1 MHWILM
7 GSSEDRL
14 NDKTNRDRDEYAK
27 FHNESVRK
35 VSISKLLATFII
47 AIAIVIIIEILI
59 GYQLQDRY
67 KTFLRI
73 AEVGVIGYFGINFI
87 SNTLYKYTY
96 DSLDKNAEAVK
107 ILIRI
112 LGTVIIIA
120 IIISYL
126 SHDPLVAAYVGTV
139 TALIIGFAS
148 QNILGNIIAGLYVAI
163 TRPFRIGDKI
173 TVFGNTGIVFDIGLL
188 NSRLKTETGDTV
200 IAPNSSILGTSIVI
214 RS

>member
-1 MHWILM
+1 M

-14 NDKTNRDRDEYAK
+14 NNKTNRDEGGDANIQK
-27 FHNESVRK
+27 ESIRK
-35 VSISKLLATFII
+35 ISISKLLVTFIV

-73 AEVGVIGYFGINFI
+73 AEVAVIGYFTINLI
-87 SNTLYKYTY
+87 SNIFYKYTY
-96 DSLDKNAEAVK
+96 ESLDKNAEAVK

-126 SHDPLVAAYVGTV
+126 SHDPLIAASIGTV

-148 QNILGNIIAGLYVAI
+148 QNVLGNIIAGLYLAI

-173 TVFGNTGIVFDIGLL
+173 TVFGNTGTVFDIGLL
-188 NSRLKTETGDTV
+188 NSRLKTEAGDTI
-200 IAPNSSILGTSIVI
+200 IAPNSSILGTTIVI
-214 RS
+214 RR

>member
-1 MHWILM
+1 M

-14 NDKTNRDRDEYAK
+14 NDKTNRDEGKYAK
-27 FHNESVRK
+27 FHYESIRK
-35 VSISKLLATFII
+35 ISVSKLLVTFIV

-73 AEVGVIGYFGINFI
+73 AEVAVIGYFTINLI
-87 SNTLYKYTY
+87 SNIFYKYTY
-96 DSLDKNAEAVK
+96 ESLDKNAEAVK

-126 SHDPLVAAYVGTV
+126 SHDPLIAASIGTV

-148 QNILGNIIAGLYVAI
+148 QNVLGNIIAGLYLAI
-163 TRPFRIGDKI
+163 TRPFRICDKI
-173 TVFGNTGIVFDIGLL
+173 TVFGNTGTVFDIGLL
-188 NSRLKTETGDTV
+188 NSRLKTEAGDTI
-200 IAPNSSILGTSIVI
+200 IAPNSSILGTTIVI

>member
-1 MHWILM
+1 M

-14 NDKTNRDRDEYAK
+14 NNKTNRDEGEDVN
-27 FHNESVRK
+27 FHKESIRK
-35 VSISKLLATFII
+35 ISISKLLVTFIV
-47 AIAIVIIIEILI
+47 AIAIVIIIEILV

-73 AEVGVIGYFGINFI
+73 AEVAVIGYFTINLI
-87 SNTLYKYTY
+87 SNIFYKYTY
-96 DSLDKNAEAVK
+96 ESLDKNAEAVK

-126 SHDPLVAAYVGTV
+126 SHDPLIAASIGTV

-148 QNILGNIIAGLYVAI
+148 QNVLGNIIAGLYLAI

-173 TVFGNTGIVFDIGLL
+173 TVFGNTGTVFDIGLL
-188 NSRLKTETGDTV
+188 NSRLKTEAGDTI
-200 IAPNSSILGTSIVI
+200 IAPNSSILGTTIVI

>member
-1 MHWILM
+1 M
-7 GSSEDRL
+7 GSSEDRV
-14 NDKTNRDRDEYAK
+14 NNKTDRDEVGDAIIQK
-27 FHNESVRK
+27 ESIRK
-35 VSISKLLATFII
+35 ISISKLLVTFIV
-47 AIAIVIIIEILI
+47 AIAIVIIIEILV

-73 AEVGVIGYFGINFI
+73 AEVAVIGYFTINLI
-87 SNTLYKYTY
+87 SNIFYKYTY
-96 DSLDKNAEAVK
+96 ESLDKNAEAVK

-126 SHDPLVAAYVGTV
+126 SHDPLIAASIGTV

-148 QNILGNIIAGLYVAI
+148 QNVLGNIIAGLYLAI

-173 TVFGNTGIVFDIGLL
+173 TVFGNTGTVFDIGLL
-188 NSRLKTETGDTV
+188 NSRLKTEAGDTI
-200 IAPNSSILGTSIVI
+200 IAPNSSILGTTIVI

>member
-1 MHWILM
+1 M
-7 GSSEDRL
+7 GSSEDRV
-14 NDKTNRDRDEYAK
+14 NNKTDRDEGRDAIIQK
-27 FHNESVRK
+27 ESIRK
-35 VSISKLLATFII
+35 ISISKLLVTFIV
-47 AIAIVIIIEILI
+47 AIAIVIIIEILV

-73 AEVGVIGYFGINFI
+73 AEVAVIGYFTINLI
-87 SNTLYKYTY
+87 SNIFYKYTY
-96 DSLDKNAEAVK
+96 ESLDKNAEAVK

-126 SHDPLVAAYVGTV
+126 SHDPLIAASIGTV

-148 QNILGNIIAGLYVAI
+148 QNVLGNIIAGLYLAI

-173 TVFGNTGIVFDIGLL
+173 TVFGNTGTVFDIGLL
-188 NSRLKTETGDTV
+188 NSRLKTEAGDTI
-200 IAPNSSILGTSIVI
+200 IAPNSSILGTTIVI

>member
-1 MHWILM
+1 M

-14 NDKTNRDRDEYAK
+14 NNKTNRDEGEDVN
-27 FHNESVRK
+27 FHKESIRK
-35 VSISKLLATFII
+35 ISVSKLLVTFIV
-47 AIAIVIIIEILI
+47 AVAIVIIIEILV

-73 AEVGVIGYFGINFI
+73 AEVAVIGYFTIDLI
-87 SNTLYKYTY
+87 SNIFYKYTY
-96 DSLDKNAEAVK
+96 ESLDKNAEAVK

-126 SHDPLVAAYVGTV
+126 SHDPLIAASIGTV

-148 QNILGNIIAGLYVAI
+148 QNVLGNIIAGLYLAI

-173 TVFGNTGIVFDIGLL
+173 TVFGNTGTVFDIGLL
-188 NSRLKTETGDTV
+188 NSRLKTEAGDTI
-200 IAPNSSILGTSIVI
+200 IAPNSSILGTTIVI

>member
-1 MHWILM
+1 M

-14 NDKTNRDRDEYAK
+14 NNKTNRDEGGDAK
-27 FHNESVRK
+27 FHKESIRK
-35 VSISKLLATFII
+35 ISISKLLVTFIV
-47 AIAIVIIIEILI
+47 AIAIVIIMEILI

-73 AEVGVIGYFGINFI
+73 AEVAVIGYFTINLI
-87 SNTLYKYTY
+87 SNIFYKYTY
-96 DSLDKNAEAVK
+96 ESLDKNAEAVK

-126 SHDPLVAAYVGTV
+126 SHDPLIAASIGTV

-148 QNILGNIIAGLYVAI
+148 QNVLGNIIAGLYLAI

-173 TVFGNTGIVFDIGLL
+173 TVFGNTGTVFDIGLL
-188 NSRLKTETGDTV
+188 NSRLKTEAGDTI
-200 IAPNSSILGTSIVI
+200 IAPNSSILGTTIVI

>member
-1 MHWILM
+1 M

-14 NDKTNRDRDEYAK
+14 NNKTDRDEDGDTNIQK
-27 FHNESVRK
+27 ESIRK
-35 VSISKLLATFII
+35 ISISKLLVTFIV

-59 GYQLQDRY
+59 GYQFQDRY

-73 AEVGVIGYFGINFI
+73 AEVAVIGYFTINLI
-87 SNTLYKYTY
+87 SNIFYKYTY
-96 DSLDKNAEAVK
+96 ESLDKNAEAVK

-126 SHDPLVAAYVGTV
+126 SHDPLIAASIGTV

-148 QNILGNIIAGLYVAI
+148 QNVLGNIIAGLYLAI

-173 TVFGNTGIVFDIGLL
+173 TVFGNTGTVFDIGLL
-188 NSRLKTETGDTV
+188 NSRLKTEAGDTI
-200 IAPNSSILGTSIVI
+200 IAPNSSILGTTIVI
-214 RS
+214 RR